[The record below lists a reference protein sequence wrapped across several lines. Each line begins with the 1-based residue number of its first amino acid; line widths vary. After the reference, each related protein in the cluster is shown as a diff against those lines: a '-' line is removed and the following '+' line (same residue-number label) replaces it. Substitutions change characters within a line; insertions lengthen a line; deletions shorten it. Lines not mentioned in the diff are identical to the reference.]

1 MINNLPII
9 YQKINS
15 IKDVREEDFE
25 DLFNE
30 IYGLINKNF
39 EHGNLWIS
47 FYSYYNLFC
56 SILNRFGNKDSVICK
71 YFFILS
77 EIQKIVKKIDFN
89 QQIEI
94 LLNNPFNKDDFLQK
108 LEKVF
113 RKTDYTKLRDE
124 IEKINLGIP
133 NFNEDILNQV
143 FVSLSI
149 HDSLKI
155 VKILYKKFGKADL
168 DKLSRIILEKIEI
181 MDKSGITDIISDIV
195 DFGVKNKDDEF
206 IQSFLRNLLV
216 SIVIKLDRKYD
227 FSDAFNKTF
236 VVSTYENISRYFR
249 LVGNFGLSS
258 CVYLLAAVENWKL
271 KNYGYFASCIY
282 KISRMVY
289 NEQLSIFLLF
299 IAIRIASMEVSFER
313 EIKVWKAEL
322 NNRCVSFNFNFSCR
336 KFFGDLLSSLCD
348 EKLLLLLN
356 SKIDEFCF
364 FVDKIV
370 RNSFIDSWVNMN

>member
-47 FYSYYNLFC
+47 FYSYYNLFS

-94 LLNNPFNKDDFLQK
+94 LLNNPFNKDDFLQR
-108 LEKVF
+108 LEKIF
-113 RKTDYTKLRDE
+113 GKTDYTKLRDE

-181 MDKSGITDIISDIV
+181 MDKSEITDVISDIV
-195 DFGVKNKDDEF
+195 DFGVKNKDDDF
-206 IQSFLRNLLV
+206 VQFFLQNLLV
-216 SIVIKLDRKYD
+216 SIIIKLDKKYD
-227 FSDAFNKTF
+227 FGDAFNKTF

-271 KNYGYFASCIY
+271 KNYGYCASCIY

-336 KFFGDLLSSLCD
+336 KFFEDLLSSLCD